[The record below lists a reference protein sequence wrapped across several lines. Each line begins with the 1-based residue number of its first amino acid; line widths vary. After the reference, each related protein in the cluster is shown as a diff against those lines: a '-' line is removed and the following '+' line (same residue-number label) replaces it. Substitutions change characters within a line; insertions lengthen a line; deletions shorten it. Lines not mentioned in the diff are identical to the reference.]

1 MGVRAPHGW
10 KSRQYPL
17 VRDFADTV
25 RPRRLVSAAADA
37 DVDRVLTLLR
47 EEGPLTGAELV
58 QRTRQEPMPLWR
70 MCKLVPEIIGE
81 HVGQR
86 YLRLDRAVEGY
97 ARLSP
102 SIRREFLTYT
112 VVGVEGDQDAVNA
125 RTQALTA
132 EAQRVSR
139 VKSHTAREHMAS
151 IMAEVGL
158 DRRAGDDVTFIIA
171 GDVTYGMAHE
181 VPRPESSTGQLVVGS
196 DLDVIVVATDDF
208 PQDLLTRLDQAVYR
222 RKHYLLKHPGHRE
235 EIDYIVKRLA
245 KVREQVAFDSFEHGV
260 AAKILHEG
268 QLLCGSFAV
277 FEEVKRLV
285 TEAGVPERIAELQA
299 AAIED
304 RLLAERHLLESD
316 DDHRTGQHFNL
327 FYTREEG
334 DEIY

>member
-1 MGVRAPHGW
+1 MSPEAG
-10 KSRQYPL
+10 
-17 VRDFADTV
+17 
-25 RPRRLVSAAADA
+25 
-37 DVDRVLTLLR
+37 VDRVLSLLGDK
-47 EEGPLTGAELV
+47 GPLTGAELV
-58 QRTRQEPMPLWR
+58 EQARMEPLPLWR
-70 MCKLVPEIIGE
+70 LCKSTPEILGE

-112 VVGVEGDQDAVNA
+112 VLGVRGQEDAVCA
-125 RTQALTA
+125 RAEALTA
-132 EAQRVSR
+132 EAEQISR
-139 VKSHTAREHMAS
+139 TKSHTARESMAS

-158 DRRAGDDVTFIIA
+158 HRREADDVTFIIA
-171 GDVTYGMAHE
+171 GDVTYGMAHS

-196 DLDVIVVATDDF
+196 DLDVIVVTTDDF
-208 PQDLLTRLDQAVYR
+208 PEDLLKQLDQAIYR
-222 RKHYLLKHPGHRE
+222 RKHYLLVHPGHRE
-235 EIDYIVKRLA
+235 EIDYIIKRLS

-268 QLLCGSFAV
+268 QLLCGSFTV

-285 TEAGVPERIAELQA
+285 AEAGVPQRIAELEAVAVADRELA
-299 AAIED
+299 AQ
-304 RLLAERHLLESD
+304 HLLETAAD
-316 DDHRTGQHFNL
+316 QRVGEFFNL

>member
-1 MGVRAPHGW
+1 M
-10 KSRQYPL
+10 S
-17 VRDFADTV
+17 TE
-25 RPRRLVSAAADA
+25 ADA
-37 DVDRVLTLLR
+37 ARVLELLR
-47 EEGPLTGAELV
+47 EAGPLTGAELV
-58 QRTRQEPMPLWR
+58 ERTRLEPLPLWR
-70 MCKLVPEIIGE
+70 LCKLAPEIIGE

-112 VVGVEGDQDAVNA
+112 VVGAQGDEAAV
-125 RTQALTA
+125 RTRAEALTA
-132 EAQRVSR
+132 EAARISR

-208 PQDLLTRLDQAVYR
+208 PQDLLQRLDEAIYR

-235 EIDYIVKRLA
+235 EIDYIVKRLDT
-245 KVREQVAFDSFEHGV
+245 VREQVAFDSFEHGV

-268 QLLCGSFAV
+268 QLLCGSFTV

-285 TEAGVPERIAELQA
+285 EAAGVPARIAELEA
-299 AAIED
+299 AAVDD
-304 RLLAERHLLESD
+304 RAAAERHLLETAA
-316 DDHRTGQHFNL
+316 DHRSGQYFNL

>member
-1 MGVRAPHGW
+1 M
-10 KSRQYPL
+10 S
-17 VRDFADTV
+17 AD
-25 RPRRLVSAAADA
+25 D
-37 DVDRVLTLLR
+37 DDRVLGPLR
-47 EEGPLTGAELV
+47 AAGPLTGAELV
-58 QRTRQEPMPLWR
+58 ERTRLEPLPLWR
-70 MCKLVPEIIGE
+70 LCRLTPEIISE
-81 HVGQR
+81 QVGQR

-112 VVGVEGDQDAVNA
+112 VLGASGQEEAA
-125 RTQALTA
+125 RARAQALTA
-132 EAQRVSR
+132 EAHRISR
-139 VKSHTAREHMAS
+139 VKSHTAREQMAS
-151 IMAEVGL
+151 VMAEVGL
-158 DRRAGDDVTFIIA
+158 HRREADDVTFIIA
-171 GDVTYGMAHE
+171 GDVTYGMAHS

-196 DLDVIVVATDDF
+196 DLDIIVVAADDF
-208 PQDLLTRLDQAVYR
+208 PEDLLKRLDEAIYR

-235 EIDYIVKRLA
+235 EIDYIIKRLA
-245 KVREQVAFDSFEHGV
+245 KVREQVVFDSFEHGV

-285 TEAGVPERIAELQA
+285 TDAGVPERIAELEA

-304 RLLAERHLLESD
+304 RRLAEQHLLETAA
-316 DDHRTGQHFNL
+316 DHRSGQHFNL